1 MTAFIRLLYAVLI
14 ALTVVAFVGVGIF
27 SFYQPPK
34 SPDYSSVGDSSD
46 ADYQNSQKAYDKADK
61 AYQSNAKVYQRNVT
75 YVLLPLV
82 VVSLGA
88 GLYLLRRSEVIGEGL
103 ALGGVGISIYAI
115 ITASI
120 ADHRALRFIAVTL
133 LLASVLLTANYR
145 FSTKRPRH
153 TG

>member
-27 SFYQPPK
+27 SLYQPPK
-34 SPDYSSVGDSSD
+34 SPDYSSSGDSSSSSD
-46 ADYQNSQKAYDKADK
+46 AYDKADK
-61 AYQSNAKVYQRNVT
+61 DYQSKEKAYQRKVT
-75 YVLLPLV
+75 YILLPLAV
-82 VVSLGA
+82 ISLGA
-88 GLYLLRRSEVIGEGL
+88 GLYLLRHSEVIGEGL
-103 ALGGVGISIYAI
+103 ALGSVGISIYAI

-145 FSTKRPRH
+145 FSTKRPPH
-153 TG
+153 TS